1 MNRLTGV
8 LALAAAL
15 LSWQTAA
22 AVDLNEAYGDAL
34 AADPTLKEAAAN
46 RLATLQSKPQALA
59 ALLPQITGQYN
70 FERRWN
76 SGKTTFT
83 SAGTDPDTGEAI
95 IFTAENPFS
104 QDTKPRKFWQLQLTQ
119 TLFRWDQWIALKQ
132 ADKQVAQAEAEYRA
146 AEQDLMLRV
155 SQRYFDVLGAKATLS
170 AGEAA
175 KESIGRQL
183 EQAEKRFEVGLI
195 AITDVQE
202 AQASYDSSVAGVIE
216 AKRNLAT
223 AGEFL
228 REITG
233 QYYESLADAGPDIPL
248 ISPNPNDVDQWVQT
262 ALEQNMNVEASR
274 LAAQIARDEI
284 SSRKSG
290 HMPNVDFFALRSN
303 DNQNATRSNKPRSD
317 PISGGTTPEVTG
329 PADSNIWTDAIG
341 VQVNV
346 PIFSGG
352 AVRSQVKE
360 AGYQYRAAQESLE
373 RSARETEREVRDSF
387 LSVNSEIARVEAL
400 AKSVESNQTALRAT
414 EAGFEVGTRTTVDV
428 LDARRN
434 LFEAQRDYA
443 RSRYTYVVNALRLKQ
458 AAGTLGE
465 DDIQEVNGWL
475 TD

>member
-1 MNRLTGV
+1 MNRLTGA
-8 LALAAAL
+8 LALVVAL
-15 LSWQTAA
+15 FNWQAAA
-22 AVDLNEAYGDAL
+22 AVDLTEVYSDAVS
-34 AADPTLKEAAAN
+34 ADPTLKEAAAN

-59 ALLPQITGQYN
+59 ALLPQISGQYT
-70 FERRWN
+70 WN
-76 SGKTTFT
+76 KAWTSGQNTFSQAIDTTT
-83 SAGTDPDTGEAI
+83 PPDGIPDTVIPIES
-95 IFTAENPFS
+95 NFS
-104 QDTKPRKFWQLQLTQ
+104 QDTDPRKFWQLELTQ
-119 TLFRWDQWIALKQ
+119 TLFRWDQWIALRQ

-146 AEQDLMLRV
+146 AQQGLMLRV
-155 SQRYFDVLGAKATLS
+155 SQRYFDVLGARATLS

-175 KESIGRQL
+175 KESIARQL

-202 AQASYDSSVAGVIE
+202 AQASYDSAVAGVIE
-216 AKRNLAT
+216 AKRDLAT

-233 QYYESLADAGPDIPL
+233 QYYEVLADAGPDIPL
-248 ISPNPNDVDQWVQT
+248 ISPNPNDVDQWVRT
-262 ALEQNMNVEASR
+262 ALDQNMSVEASR
-274 LAAQIARDEI
+274 LGAQIARDEI

-290 HMPNVDFFALRSN
+290 HMPTLDLFARRTN
-303 DNQNATRSNKPRSD
+303 DNQSNSRDDKGSLPNGD
-317 PISGGTTPEVTG
+317 PIGHQS
-329 PADSNIWTDAIG
+329 ADSDIWNDAVG
-341 VQVNV
+341 VQLNV

-360 AGYQYRAAQESLE
+360 ANYQYRAAREALE
-373 RSARETEREVRDSF
+373 RTARETEREVRDSF
-387 LSVNSEIARVEAL
+387 LSVNAEIARVQAL

-434 LFEAQRDYA
+434 LFEAERDYA

-475 TD
+475 KE

>member
-1 MNRLTGV
+1 MNRLTGL
-8 LALAAAL
+8 LALVATL
-15 LSWQTAA
+15 LSWQTAS
-22 AVDLNEAYGDAL
+22 AVDLADVYGDAVV
-34 AADPTLKEAAAN
+34 ADPTVKEAAAN
-46 RLATLQSKPQALA
+46 RLATLQSKPQAMA
-59 ALLPQITGQYN
+59 ALLPQITGQYTA
-70 FERRWN
+70 ERQWS
-76 SGKTTFT
+76 SGTSTFT
-83 SAGTDPDTGEAI
+83 QAQEDVNGETV

-104 QDTKPRKFWQLQLTQ
+104 EDTKPRRYWQLQLTQ

-146 AEQDLMLRV
+146 AQQDLMLRV
-155 SQRYFDVLGAKATLS
+155 SQRYFDVLGAKATLT

-175 KESIGRQL
+175 KEAIARQL

-202 AQASYDSSVAGVIE
+202 AQASYDSSSAAVIE

-233 QYYESLADAGPDIPL
+233 EYYESLADAGPDIPL
-248 ISPNPNDVDQWVQT
+248 ISPNPNNVDDWVHT
-262 ALEQNMNVEASR
+262 AFEQNMSVEASR

-290 HMPNVDFFALRSN
+290 HMPTVDLFANRWN
-303 DNQNATRSNKPRSD
+303 NHTDATRSNKPRD
-317 PISGGTTPEVTG
+317 TPDGGRTTEVKG
-329 PADSNIWTDAIG
+329 PADQDIWQDAIG
-341 VQVNV
+341 VQLNV

-360 AGYQYRAAQESLE
+360 AGYQYRAAQERLE

-387 LSVNSEIARVEAL
+387 LSVNSEIARVQAL

-465 DDIQEVNGWL
+465 SDIQEVNGWL
-475 TD
+475 SD